1 MVGSVSKAALGAC
14 CWLAAAVAVAGG
26 LPPPVEQALQRA
38 HVPREA
44 LVAVVQDTGSG
55 AQRLAWQAE
64 RPVNPASLTKLVTT
78 YAALDILGPSWT
90 WNTPVWLDGTLRHAG
105 PEGVL
110 DGDLVI
116 QGRGD
121 PTLVLERIWLL
132 LRHVRQLGVREIRGD
147 IVLDRGAFEVA
158 ESPPGGF
165 DGEALRPYN
174 VDADALLLNY
184 KSLLLTFTPDAAQG
198 RASVG
203 SEPPLAGVRVDD
215 SVALSDAPCADWHAA
230 LRADWSDAGRVRF
243 AGSFPASCGEKLWSV
258 AYAEPKSYNARALA
272 GLWAELG
279 GVLSGGVR
287 DGVAPASAPSFEV
300 ASPPL
305 ADVVRD
311 INKYSNNVMAQQLF
325 LTLGL
330 MQRGAGTPDNARE
343 VLREWLAG
351 RLGAAAEDTLLDNGS
366 GLSRETR
373 LSAQVFARLLQQA
386 WASPVMPEL
395 IASLPVSGLDGT
407 LRRSQAPLGRAHL
420 KTGSL
425 RDVAGVAGYVLGA
438 SGRRQVVVA
447 IINHPNANAAR
458 PALDA
463 LVQWAAQDLR

>member
-1 MVGSVSKAALGAC
+1 MQGSVSKAVLGAC
-14 CWLAAAVAVAGG
+14 CFVAAAAAVAGG
-26 LPPPVEQALQRA
+26 LPPEVEQALQRA
-38 HVPREA
+38 QVPPEA
-44 LVAVVQDTGSG
+44 LVAVVQDTGSD

-78 YAALDILGPSWT
+78 YAALDILGPSWS
-90 WNTPVWLDGTLRHAG
+90 WNTPVWLHGSLRHPG
-105 PEGVL
+105 PDGVL

-132 LRHVRQLGVREIRGD
+132 LRHVRQLGVRTIHGD
-147 IVLDRGAFEVA
+147 ILLDRSAFQVADPEPGA
-158 ESPPGGF
+158 F
-165 DGEALRPYN
+165 DGEPLRPYN
-174 VDADALLLNY
+174 VGADALLLNY
-184 KSLLLTFTPDAAQG
+184 KSLQLTFTPDAAQG

-203 SEPPLAGVRVDD
+203 SEPPLSGVRVDA
-215 SVALSDAPCADWHAA
+215 SVALSEAPCTDWHAA
-230 LRADWSDAGRVRF
+230 LRPDWSDAGRVRF
-243 AGSFPASCGEKLWSV
+243 GGSFPASCGEKLWSV
-258 AYAEPKSYNARALA
+258 AYAEPNTYNARALA
-272 GLWAELG
+272 AMWAEVG
-279 GVLSGGVR
+279 GSLTGGVR
-287 DGVAPASAPSFEV
+287 EGSAPASAPNFEV

-305 ADVVRD
+305 ADVVRE
-311 INKYSNNVMAQQLF
+311 INKFSNNVMAQQLF

-330 MQRGAGTPDNARE
+330 MQRGIGTPENARE
-343 VLREWLAG
+343 VLRQWLAG
-351 RLGAAAEDTLLDNGS
+351 RLGAAAEDARIDNGS

-373 LSAQVFARLLQQA
+373 LSAQAFARLLQQA
-386 WASPVMPEL
+386 WAGPVMPEL

-463 LVQWAAQDLR
+463 LVQWAAQDLQ

>member
-1 MVGSVSKAALGAC
+1 MVGSVSRAALGAC
-14 CWLAAAVAVAGG
+14 WLVACAAAMAGG
-26 LPPPVEQALQRA
+26 LPPQVEQALQRA
-38 HVPREA
+38 HVPPEA
-44 LVAVVQDTGSG
+44 LVAVVQDTGG
-55 AQRLAWQAE
+55 DAQRLAWQPA

-90 WNTPVWLDGTLRHAG
+90 WNTPVWLHGTLHR
-105 PEGVL
+105 PDGVL

-132 LRHVRQLGVREIRGD
+132 LRHVRQLGVRDIRGD
-147 IVLDRGAFEVA
+147 IVLDRGAFEVTDA
-158 ESPPGGF
+158 PPGGF
-165 DGEALRPYN
+165 DGEPLRPYN
-174 VDADALLLNY
+174 VGADALLLNY

-198 RASVG
+198 RASIV
-203 SEPPLAGVRVDD
+203 SDPPLAGVRVDAG
-215 SVALSDAPCADWHAA
+215 VALSDAPCADWHAA
-230 LRADWSDAGRVRF
+230 LRPDWSDAGRVRF

-272 GLWAELG
+272 GLWHELG
-279 GVLSGGVR
+279 GVLSGSVR
-287 DGVAPASAPSFEV
+287 DGPAPASAPSFEF

-305 ADVVRD
+305 ADVVRE
-311 INKYSNNVMAQQLF
+311 INKFSNNVMAQQLF

-330 MQRGAGTPDNARE
+330 MQRGVGTPDNARA

-351 RLGAAAEDTLLDNGS
+351 RLGAAVEQTLLDNGS

-373 LSAQVFARLLQQA
+373 LSAQAFARLLQQA

-463 LVQWAAQDLR
+463 LVQWAAQDLQ

>member
-1 MVGSVSKAALGAC
+1 MVGSVWKAALGAC
-14 CWLAAAVAVAGG
+14 CAVAAAAAVAEG
-26 LPPPVEQALQRA
+26 LPPRVEQALQRA

-44 LVAVVQDTGSG
+44 LVAVVQDTGSD

-90 WNTPVWLDGTLRHAG
+90 WDTPVWLHGTLQHPG
-105 PEGVL
+105 PDGVL

-132 LRHVRQLGVREIRGD
+132 LRHVRQLGVREIHGD

-158 ESPPGGF
+158 DAEPGAF
-165 DGEALRPYN
+165 DGEPLRPYN
-174 VDADALLLNY
+174 VGADALLLNY
-184 KSLLLTFTPDAAQG
+184 KSLQLTFTPEAAQG
-198 RASVG
+198 RASVA
-203 SEPPLAGVRVDD
+203 SEPPLAGVRVDA

-230 LRADWSDAGRVRF
+230 LHPDWSDPGRVRF

-258 AYAEPKSYNARALA
+258 AYAEPKTYNARVLA

-279 GVLSGGVR
+279 GVLSGAVR

-305 ADVVRD
+305 ADVVRE
-311 INKYSNNVMAQQLF
+311 INKFSNNVMAQQLF

-330 MQRGAGTPDNARE
+330 MQRGAGTPENARE
-343 VLREWLAG
+343 VLRQWLAE
-351 RLGAAAEDTLLDNGS
+351 RLGAAAEATRLDNGS

-373 LSAQVFARLLQQA
+373 LSAQVFARLLQQV

-395 IASLPVSGLDGT
+395 IASLPVSGVDGT

-438 SGRRQVVVA
+438 SGRRHVVVA

>member
-1 MVGSVSKAALGAC
+1 MVGSVSRAALGAC
-14 CWLAAAVAVAGG
+14 WLVACAAAMAGG
-26 LPPPVEQALQRA
+26 LPPQVEQALQRA
-38 HVPREA
+38 HVPPEA
-44 LVAVVQDTGSG
+44 LVAVVQDTGG
-55 AQRLAWQAE
+55 DAQRLDWQPA

-90 WNTPVWLDGTLRHAG
+90 WNTPVWLHGTLHR
-105 PEGVL
+105 PDGVL

-132 LRHVRQLGVREIRGD
+132 LRHVRQLGVRDIRGD
-147 IVLDRGAFEVA
+147 IVLDRGAFEVTDA
-158 ESPPGGF
+158 PPGGF
-165 DGEALRPYN
+165 DGEPLRPYN
-174 VDADALLLNY
+174 VGADALLLNY

-198 RASVG
+198 RASIV
-203 SEPPLAGVRVDD
+203 SDPPLAGVRVDAG
-215 SVALSDAPCADWHAA
+215 VALSDAPCADWHAA
-230 LRADWSDAGRVRF
+230 LRPDWSDAGRVRF

-272 GLWAELG
+272 GLWHELG
-279 GVLSGGVR
+279 GVLSGSVR
-287 DGVAPASAPSFEV
+287 DGPAPASAPSFEF

-305 ADVVRD
+305 ADVVRE
-311 INKYSNNVMAQQLF
+311 INKFSNNVMAQQLF

-330 MQRGAGTPDNARE
+330 MQRGAGTPDNARA

-351 RLGAAAEDTLLDNGS
+351 RLGAAVEQTLLDNGS

-373 LSAQVFARLLQQA
+373 LSAQAFARLLQQA

-463 LVQWAAQDLR
+463 LVQWAAQDLQ

>member
-1 MVGSVSKAALGAC
+1 MVGSVSRAALGAC
-14 CWLAAAVAVAGG
+14 WLVACAAAMAGG
-26 LPPPVEQALQRA
+26 LPPQVEQALQRA
-38 HVPREA
+38 HVPPEA
-44 LVAVVQDTGSG
+44 LVAVVQDTGSD
-55 AQRLAWQAE
+55 AQRLDWQPA

-90 WNTPVWLDGTLRHAG
+90 WNTPVWLHGTLHR
-105 PEGVL
+105 PDGVL

-132 LRHVRQLGVREIRGD
+132 LRHVRQLGVRDIRGD
-147 IVLDRGAFEVA
+147 IVLDRGAFEVTDA
-158 ESPPGGF
+158 PPGGF
-165 DGEALRPYN
+165 DGEPLRPYN
-174 VDADALLLNY
+174 VGADALLLNY

-198 RASVG
+198 RASIV
-203 SEPPLAGVRVDD
+203 SDPPLAGVRVDAG
-215 SVALSDAPCADWHAA
+215 VALSDAPCADWHAA
-230 LRADWSDAGRVRF
+230 LRPDWSDAGRVRF

-272 GLWAELG
+272 GLWHELG
-279 GVLSGGVR
+279 GVLSGSVR
-287 DGVAPASAPSFEV
+287 DGPAPASAPSFEF

-305 ADVVRD
+305 ADVVRE
-311 INKYSNNVMAQQLF
+311 INKFSNNVMAQQLF

-330 MQRGAGTPDNARE
+330 MQRGAGTPDNARA

-351 RLGAAAEDTLLDNGS
+351 RLGAAVQQTLLDNGS

-373 LSAQVFARLLQQA
+373 LSAHDFARLLQQA

-395 IASLPVSGLDGT
+395 TASLPVSGLDGT

-463 LVQWAAQDLR
+463 LVQWAAQDLQ